1 MNRAF
6 CAVYC
11 AYTVHSVLY
20 SSVRCGKRKGLYNIG
35 MHLFFYQV
43 YSLWNPLKMKSILLF
58 FLFFTLSLFSAE
70 ITGKVIKIADGDT
83 ITILDSNNR
92 KYKIRLD
99 KIDAPELRQYFGINA
114 KNHLVSLISGKQVKV
129 IYRKKDRYK
138 RILGIVYL
146 HEKEINL
153 QMVKDG
159 FAWHYSFYDKS
170 PEYIEAEQKAK
181 QNKSG
186 LWIQENPVNPYKF
199 RKNFVLKKC
208 CFMIGEERKNF

>member
-1 MNRAF
+1 
-6 CAVYC
+6 
-11 AYTVHSVLY
+11 
-20 SSVRCGKRKGLYNIG
+20 
-35 MHLFFYQV
+35 
-43 YSLWNPLKMKSILLF
+43 MKSMLLF

-138 RILGIVYL
+138 RILGTVYL

-170 PEYIEAEQKAK
+170 PEYIEAEQKARE
-181 QNKSG
+181 NKSG

-208 CFMIGEERKNF
+208 CFVIGEERKKF